1 MKDLVVATVALLL
14 GALGPQS
21 YQESPFDPLWILGTI
36 LLVAYSLG
44 QLAGLLRLP
53 PMLGWIAAGLLV
65 GNSGFQLMNAQMDD
79 ILRPVRHAAAVWVA
93 FQVGIHAWPI
103 SWLDW
108 RRGGIVFAS
117 TLSVF
122 LAVALGGVLLAELS
136 WPFALLLAATASLW
150 GAFTGVPAERLRYVL
165 QVGVVGGCLSLII
178 LSVVLLWAAAE
189 GTVQTDAI
197 SFVGRLT
204 LSLVIG
210 AVSAAIVRFFRSC
223 PGACTV
229 YSLVYWRPVFPP
241 PRCLKWF
248 RYPSYPLV
256 LLLAWSLRSML
267 NGAVVFAIYYTA
279 WDLCRS
285 CSILHFWEAF

>member
-103 SWLDW
+103 SGW
-108 RRGGIVFAS
+108 
-117 TLSVF
+117 T
-122 LAVALGGVLLAELS
+122 GGV
-136 WPFALLLAATASLW
+136 
-150 GAFTGVPAERLRYVL
+150 
-165 QVGVVGGCLSLII
+165 
-178 LSVVLLWAAAE
+178 E
-189 GTVQTDAI
+189 G
-197 SFVGRLT
+197 
-204 LSLVIG
+204 
-210 AVSAAIVRFFRSC
+210 
-223 PGACTV
+223 
-229 YSLVYWRPVFPP
+229 
-241 PRCLKWF
+241 
-248 RYPSYPLV
+248 SYLHPL
-256 LLLAWSLRSML
+256 
-267 NGAVVFAIYYTA
+267 
-279 WDLCRS
+279 
-285 CSILHFWEAF
+285 